1 MSIRVLCCNP
11 SVSPIFAKIFTT
23 DYTDYT
29 DEEFPIS
36 AFRLLLFFPIRVIR
50 VIRGKF
56 LRLRLCRSVLFAP
69 FHG

>member
-1 MSIRVLCCNP
+1 MLQ
-11 SVSPIFAKIFTT
+11 SVRIAQFREDFTT

-29 DEEFPIS
+29 DKELLVS
-36 AFRLLLFFPIRVIR
+36 AIRLLLFFPIRVIR

-56 LRLRLCRSVLFAP
+56 LWLRLCRSVLFAP